1 MCRHVDGRLIL
12 VLALT
17 ACATSSAP
25 AATIASQQTTPAP
38 ASPAPSGVA
47 APGQLDDRFGFLIS
61 DPDGMLR
68 LRAETTDATIAS
80 FRGVDPEVS
89 ADGRAIAFW
98 EQAGDAAALRVWN
111 AGDPSTTRA
120 LLKLAS
126 GERGGRIAWSTDG
139 KGLVIA
145 VTTQATGKSVLVTVD
160 AASGSRDVI
169 AERLDA
175 GWYPVAWDP
184 ARRIVAAAVTRG
196 DGSVQEYVAF
206 STDGPPRAVAS
217 IRMPPPRLLARSLKA
232 SADGRYVFGIES
244 GDNSVVWW
252 RLAEETTS
260 PAARERYATTAV
272 WNPTSVFIAW
282 IGGPVPRGCAT
293 NCSGTFW
300 EFFSVTAGSFAVG
313 AHVSEVPMGSRLLF
327 MRPDG
332 SAAVIADAAGAN
344 AMLLPLGIER
354 PLVPISERG
363 ILVGRVRLR

>member
-1 MCRHVDGRLIL
+1 MSGEDSRARLPRMGRLVDVRLIL
-12 VLALT
+12 VLAPR
-17 ACATSSAP
+17 AWATWSAP
-25 AATIASQQTTPAP
+25 AATLAAQQPTPAP

-169 AERLDA
+169 ADRLDA

-184 ARRIVAAAVTRG
+184 ARRIVAAAGTRG

-206 STDGPPRAVAS
+206 STDGPPRAGAS
-217 IRMPPPRLLARSLKA
+217 ILMPPPRLLARPLKA
-232 SADGRYVFGIES
+232 SADGRYVFRIDS

-272 WNPTSVFIAW
+272 WHPTVDFIAW
-282 IGGPVPRGCAT
+282 IGGPGPPGCAP
-293 NCSGTFW
+293 NCSGTLW
-300 EFFSVTAGSFAVG
+300 EVFSVITG
-313 AHVSEVPMGSRLLF
+313 AL
-327 MRPDG
+327 
-332 SAAVIADAAGAN
+332 
-344 AMLLPLGIER
+344 
-354 PLVPISERG
+354 
-363 ILVGRVRLR
+363 